1 MPIRVRYHWV
11 RQILETYQQF
21 YDVIFHV
28 VCIYLQHRYDTVFDV
43 INNPIFAFAF
53 NFDEG
58 LEKICTKE
66 ALEVAKKTMFE
77 LALKTNAQML
87 IFWLKPLHY
96 KTPTF
101 YKYRLCILI
110 SN

>member
-1 MPIRVRYHWV
+1 MTFLEKLKRAWKQCKFLIIRVRYDWV

-66 ALEVAKKTMFE
+66 ALEVAKKQF
-77 LALKTNAQML
+77 LN
-87 IFWLKPLHY
+87 
-96 KTPTF
+96 
-101 YKYRLCILI
+101 
-110 SN
+110 